1 MSLFNKAYE
10 TYEYHKSLVGM
21 IEAGKS
27 PLLPI
32 SHILKNVQIEVSINL
47 NGEFVSARALDKKSK
62 DPNVPFEQPTIIPV
76 TIESGSRS
84 GKNPAA
90 HPLSDKL
97 DYLIPTEKN
106 KHQEYMNLLA
116 NWEASSEYGDIKLS
130 AIKKYLDGET
140 IVKDLVREKLLELDK
155 NNKIADKKINGVEP
169 LQCMVRWRV
178 LGTDVEEC
186 WRDKQ
191 LFQKWASYY
200 DIQMQN
206 NEKFITDLC
215 MISGEQEILA
225 PMVPK
230 GIVNMQANAK
240 LISSNDTANF
250 VFRGRFTDAEQASS
264 VGYST
269 FQKVFVILQWLANNS
284 EISFCVSDR
293 TFLCWNP
300 KGKPVPKF
308 NKSIFGDKK
317 KTIFVPSDYRKELY
331 NTLAGFKNDLPN
343 EEDVIIAAFD
353 AATTGRLSL
362 VYYNELKASDFFE
375 RINSWYNSCYWYF
388 YQNIQSPLL
397 YDIVRFAFGVQRG
410 NDDNSKVEVD
420 DKLLKQHMQRLFKC
434 LIEKLPIPYDI
445 VMALTAKASMP
456 KSYNKKNRE
465 KILSVACA
473 VIRKYYNDKA
483 QKEEWNMSLD
493 KNKLNRDYLYGRL
506 LAVFE
511 KLEIDAMKSRYGY
524 TDNDIRE
531 THADKLWNFYCAKPE
546 SGAANINGAL
556 RPYLKYLP
564 DTRKNF
570 YLGLIGEIMGKIG
583 ETADKIRNK
592 SLEPC
597 YLMGYYDQRNDLY
610 ISKKDKQEEDK

>member
-97 DYLIPTEKN
+97 DYLIPTENN

-140 IVKDLVREKLLELDK
+140 IVKDLVREKLFELDK

-200 DIQMQN
+200 DTQMQN
-206 NEKFITDLC
+206 NEKFIMDLC

-284 EISFCVSDR
+284 ETSFCVSDR

-308 NKSIFGDKK
+308 NESIFGDKK

-331 NTLAGFKNDLPN
+331 NPLAGFKNDLPN

-397 YDIVRFAFGVQRG
+397 DDIVRFAFGAQRG

-434 LIEKLPIPYDI
+434 LIEKLPMPYDI

-524 TDNDIRE
+524 TDNYIWE

-546 SGAANINGAL
+546 SGAVNINGAL

-610 ISKKDKQEEDK
+610 TSKKDKQEEDK

>member
-10 TYEYHKSLVGM
+10 TYEYHKSLVGV
-21 IEAGKS
+21 IQTGKS

-32 SHILKNVQIEVSINL
+32 SHILKNVQIEISISID
-47 NGEFVSARALDKKSK
+47 GCFVRARALDKKSK
-62 DPNVPFEQPTIIPV
+62 DPNVPFEQPTIIPA

-84 GKNPAA
+84 GTNPAA

-97 DYLIPTEKN
+97 DYLIPSESS
-106 KHQEYMNLLA
+106 KHQEYMQLLA
-116 NWEASSEYGDIKLS
+116 KWEASSEYGDVKLS
-130 AIKKYLDGET
+130 AIKKYLDSGT
-140 IVKDLVREKLLELDK
+140 IVRDLAREQILELDK
-155 NNKIADKKINGVEP
+155 NNKITAKKINGVEP

-178 LGTDVEEC
+178 LGTEEEEC
-186 WRDKQ
+186 WRDGK
-191 LFQKWASYY
+191 LFRKWAAYY
-200 DIQMQN
+200 DAEMKN

-215 MISGEQEILA
+215 MISGVHEILA

-230 GIVNMQANAK
+230 GIVNKQANAK

-250 VFRGRFTDAEQASS
+250 VFRGRFFDAEQASS

-284 EISFCVSDR
+284 ETSFCVSDR

-317 KTIFVPSDYRKELY
+317 KTIFLSSDYRKELY
-331 NTLAGFKNDLPN
+331 NTLAGFKNDLPD

-353 AATTGRLSL
+353 AATSGRLSL
-362 VYYNELKASDFFE
+362 VYYNELKASDFFD
-375 RINSWYNSCYWYF
+375 RINSWYSSCCWYF

-397 YDIVRFAFGVQRG
+397 YDIVRFAFGAQRG
-410 NDDNSKVEVD
+410 TDDNSKVDVD
-420 DKLLKQHMQRLFKC
+420 DKILKQHMQRLFKC
-434 LIEKLPIPYDI
+434 LIERLPIPYDI
-445 VMALTAKASMP
+445 VKALATKASMP
-456 KSYNKKNRE
+456 QSYNKNNRE
-465 KILSVACA
+465 RIRSVACA
-473 VIRKYYNDKA
+473 IIRKYLNDKV

-546 SGAANINGAL
+546 SGVANINGAL

-564 DTRKNF
+564 DIRKNF

-583 ETADKIRNK
+583 ETPDIIRNK

-610 ISKKDKQEEDK
+610 TSKKDKHEEDK